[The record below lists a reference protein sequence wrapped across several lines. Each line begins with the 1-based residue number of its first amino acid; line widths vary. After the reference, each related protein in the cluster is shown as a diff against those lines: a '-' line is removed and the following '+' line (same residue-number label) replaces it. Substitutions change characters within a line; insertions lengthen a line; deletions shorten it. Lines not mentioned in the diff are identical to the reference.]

1 MKKQAKL
8 LVVVLAL
15 VLALSVVLLT
25 ACVKEETKTAYG
37 LVHGEGYVCQATVV
51 VKGETLVS
59 ADLIEA
65 CLPTYVKA
73 ETAIEGYTVEGT
85 YSNHGSAATANFYKT
100 VKFGDVTMTYDA
112 TLNGEYSKG
121 YMVGD
126 QTMLEFFRNE
136 ANCEKYFNAV
146 ANDKVAVVLATGDD
160 TTILNSA
167 ALLKT
172 ENGYWGT
179 PAANALGWKANV
191 KATCDYVVENG
202 FDGASQKTDFTATD
216 HSSVNAAL
224 DNELVDKNGV
234 NTGATWTDMWDYFS
248 LLEKAYEK

>member
-1 MKKQAKL
+1 MSFLLIRKYLYAYKILVSKGVVKRLTEVRLLYIMPMVKKPKNKKEKIDNEKTSKL

-112 TLNGEYSKG
+112 TLDGEYSKG

-126 QTMLEFFRNE
+126 QTMLQFFRNE

-146 ANDKVAVVLATGDD
+146 ANDEVAVVLATGND
-160 TTILNSA
+160 TTILDSA

-172 ENGYWGT
+172 ENGYWELPQPTLWVGKQT
-179 PAANALGWKANV
+179 LKPPATTL
-191 KATCDYVVENG
+191 
-202 FDGASQKTDFTATD
+202 
-216 HSSVNAAL
+216 
-224 DNELVDKNGV
+224 
-234 NTGATWTDMWDYFS
+234 
-248 LLEKAYEK
+248 